1 MFLFFDLFYDYIT
14 SVLCVVGAWCLQS
27 PHSHQCT
34 LHCVV
39 TFDISRQRKLVLV
52 SPCRSSQHYMILM
65 LIFIPVFKESYYNI
79 TINYSYNAAAGLNPF
94 KIFLSETVDKV
105 RHSTWY
111 VSVVTVLDIMLG
123 SSSIRSLVQCLA
135 PG

>member
-1 MFLFFDLFYDYIT
+1 MWGLGAFKVLILI
-14 SVLCVVGAWCLQS
+14 SVLC
-27 PHSHQCT
+27 
-34 LHCVV
+34 
-39 TFDISRQRKLVLV
+39 IVLLPLILADRESWFWSV
-52 SPCRSSQHYMILM
+52 RAEAVNMIHV

-79 TINYSYNAAAGLNPF
+79 TINYSYNAAPALNPF